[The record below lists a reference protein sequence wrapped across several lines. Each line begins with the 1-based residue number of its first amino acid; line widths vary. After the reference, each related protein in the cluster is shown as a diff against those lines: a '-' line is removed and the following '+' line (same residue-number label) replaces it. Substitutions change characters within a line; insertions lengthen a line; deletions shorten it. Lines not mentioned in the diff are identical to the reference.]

1 MTVPIMRFT
10 DRKFDSAGPRVAW
23 GRGEMF
29 SVLMVLPSMAAQGQ
43 SSVIAE
49 DAKVEKLGGGYGFTE
64 GPVADATGNVFFT
77 DQNNN
82 QILKWSAEDNKI
94 EVWLKPAGRSNG
106 MDIDKEGNLIA
117 CADEKTELRKIDKD
131 KKVPV
136 LIGTYETK
144 QLNGPNDVWVH
155 PKGGMYLTDPFFR
168 RSWWT
173 YSQMPQDK
181 QCVYYLSP
189 DGKKLTRVID
199 DFRQPNG
206 IVGTPDGKTLYVA
219 DYGGRQTYKYDV
231 QEDGTLTN
239 KTLFCSVGSDGMTI
253 DDEGNLYLTSR
264 GVLVFDK
271 AGKQIERITVPEE
284 PSNVTFG
291 GKDRHLLFI
300 TARTSVYGLKM
311 KVKGK

>member
-1 MTVPIMRFT
+1 MNSF
-10 DRKFDSAGPRVAW
+10 AW
-23 GRGEMF
+23 IAAV
-29 SVLMVLPSMAAQGQ
+29 VLMVLPTLSLHAQ
-43 SSVIAE
+43 STVVAE
-49 DAKVEKLGGGYGFTE
+49 GAKVEKLGGGYGFTE
-64 GPVADATGNVFFT
+64 GPVADADGNVFFT

-82 QILKWSAEDNKI
+82 QILKWSAADNKI
-94 EVWLKPAGRSNG
+94 EVWLKPAGRANG
-106 MDIDKEGNLIA
+106 MDIDKDGNLIA
-117 CADEKTELRKIDKD
+117 CADEKTELWKIDKE
-131 KKVPV
+131 KKSTVI
-136 LIGTYETK
+136 IGTYENK

-155 PKGGMYLTDPFFR
+155 PSGGMYLTDPFFR
-168 RSWWT
+168 RQWWT

-219 DYGGRQTYKYDV
+219 DYGGRQTFKYDV
-231 QEDGTLTN
+231 KEDGTLAN
-239 KTLFCSVGSDGMTI
+239 KTLFCPVGSDGMTI

-264 GVLVFDK
+264 GVQVFDK
-271 AGKQIERITVPEE
+271 TGKQLETIAVPEE

-291 GKDRHLLFI
+291 GKDRQLLFI
-300 TARTSVYGLKM
+300 TARTSAYGLKM